1 MNNYLDFEK
10 PVVDLEN
17 KIEEL
22 KRITDGKDVNITSEI
37 RKLEKKA
44 SDMRTSIFSKI
55 TPWQRTQIARH
66 AERPHTLDYINL
78 LMEDFVELHGDRNFS
93 DDPAIVAGL
102 ARFED
107 FPVVVIGHQ
116 KGKTTKERIDRNF
129 GQPHPEGYRKALRI
143 MRLAERFNKPLITF
157 IDTPG
162 AYPGLGAEERGQA
175 EAIAKNLYM
184 MFKLNN
190 PIISVVIGEG
200 GSGGALALSVADRI
214 LMLEYSVYSVIS
226 PEGCAAILWK
236 KNPAETGPED
246 FERASNA
253 LKLTADNLKEFGVI
267 DEIIPEPT
275 GGAHRNYNE
284 TAENVRRALLLHLD
298 ELTNKTPE
306 LRLQER
312 HEKFRKIGRING
324 EDTSIP

>member
-1 MNNYLDFEK
+1 MPNYLEFEK

-22 KRITDGKDVNITSEI
+22 RRIADGKDVNITSEI

-44 SDMRTSIFSKI
+44 SDLRINIFSKL
-55 TPWQRTQIARH
+55 TPWQKTQIARH
-66 AERPHTLDYINL
+66 SDRPHTLDYINL

-93 DDPAIVAGL
+93 DDPAIVAGI
-102 ARFED
+102 ARFEGY
-107 FPVVVIGHQ
+107 PVIVIGHQ
-116 KGKTTKERIDRNF
+116 KGKTTRERIERNF

-143 MRLAERFNKPLITF
+143 MRLADRFSKPLITF

-184 MFKLNN
+184 MFKLKN

-214 LMLEYSVYSVIS
+214 LMLEHSIYSVIS

-236 KNPAETGPED
+236 KAPNETGPKD
-246 FERASNA
+246 FERASAA
-253 LKLTADNLKEFGVI
+253 LKITADDLKNFGII
-267 DEIIPEPT
+267 DEIIPEPI
-275 GGAHRNYNE
+275 GGAHKDHQVM
-284 TAENVRRALLLHLD
+284 AENIKKALLFHINDL
-298 ELTNKTPE
+298 NGKTSE
-306 LRLQER
+306 MRIKER
-312 HEKFRKIGRING
+312 YDKFRKIGAVNG
-324 EDTSIP
+324 DSI